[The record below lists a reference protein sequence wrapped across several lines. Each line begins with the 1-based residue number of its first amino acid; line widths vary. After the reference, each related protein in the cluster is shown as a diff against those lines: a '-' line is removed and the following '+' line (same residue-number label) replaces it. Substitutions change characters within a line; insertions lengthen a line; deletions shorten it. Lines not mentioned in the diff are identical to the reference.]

1 MVYQQIMINPLPK
14 FTLFAGMFMV
24 CARMVDKN
32 GKLVS
37 NSCRSSMLH
46 YQSPFLKFLFICVN
60 APFLVFGY
68 KEEKQTVLVEL
79 YSDFEEHQVIILLII
94 FSIKVS

>member
-1 MVYQQIMINPLPK
+1 M
-14 FTLFAGMFMV
+14 LFAGMFMV

-32 GKLVS
+32 GKPVS

-46 YQSPFLKFLFICVN
+46 YQSPFLKFLFICIN

-79 YSDFEEHQVIILLII
+79 YSDFEEHQVIILPVIFI
-94 FSIKVS
+94 FSIKSVI